1 MYISTNCLQ
10 LKKIVVLGNL
20 NLKRRPFFFICVLDN
35 CFFTDFFFAFGK
47 QKDFFFLLIL
57 TQSSNPMILNW

>member
-20 NLKRRPFFFICVLDN
+20 NLKRRPFFFHL
-35 CFFTDFFFAFGK
+35 CFRQLFFHRLFLCFWKAKGFFFSFN
-47 QKDFFFLLIL
+47 
-57 TQSSNPMILNW
+57 SNTEK